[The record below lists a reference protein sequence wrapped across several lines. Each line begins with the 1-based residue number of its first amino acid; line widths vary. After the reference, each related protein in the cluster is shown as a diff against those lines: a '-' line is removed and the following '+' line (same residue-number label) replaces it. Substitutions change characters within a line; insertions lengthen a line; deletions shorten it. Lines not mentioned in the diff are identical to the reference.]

1 MKVSFIEDPSILGG
15 TSLPMIA
22 DQTLDQPV
30 WLQMN

>member
-22 DQTLDQPV
+22 DQAPDQPV
-30 WLQMN
+30 